1 MLATNSPVA
10 PNRKALMMLS
20 DMLVPLYSLP
30 EEPSVSQ
37 EITIRRALAP
47 EKTVVLNWVKS
58 HFSQGWADEC
68 DVAFS
73 RAPVSCYLAV
83 SGEELLG
90 FACYDATLKN
100 FFGPTGVK
108 EDARGQGIGKALLLR
123 SFHAMRESG
132 YGYGIIGGAGPVDFY
147 EKALGA
153 IAIPNSK
160 PGIYKGMLR
169 QN

>member
-1 MLATNSPVA
+1 
-10 PNRKALMMLS
+10 MLS

-100 FFGPTGVK
+100 FLG
-108 EDARGQGIGKALLLR
+108 LL
-123 SFHAMRESG
+123 A
-132 YGYGIIGGAGPVDFY
+132 
-147 EKALGA
+147 
-153 IAIPNSK
+153 
-160 PGIYKGMLR
+160 
-169 QN
+169 

>member
-1 MLATNSPVA
+1 MPRKHLYLL
-10 PNRKALMMLS
+10 NRKALIKLS

-30 EEPSVSQ
+30 EEPFVSK

-47 EKTVVLNWVKS
+47 EKTIVLNWVKS

-100 FFGPTGVK
+100 FFGSTGVK

-132 YGYGIIGGAGPVDFY
+132 YGYGIIGSAGPVEFY
-147 EKALGA
+147 EKVLGA